1 MIRDITFSVSHD
13 DLLCGRLDKIIL
25 ARFPSATRTLLGD
38 AFEKNAV
45 FIDGNPCHKAF
56 NPAFGSVVFLS
67 QLLESVDR
75 VAVPQDGDLDIA
87 WIDESILAINK
98 PGGQP
103 CHPVELGETGTLAN
117 ILVARYPEM
126 AGIGGDPLMPGLLH
140 RIDAGTSGLVLCA
153 RTQDAFDF
161 IRNQFT
167 ERTVKK
173 VYTALVHGRILQ
185 NGGISGHL
193 AHNSSFR
200 GKMRGVSSAKL
211 PRGERP
217 LFAETF
223 YKPIELREG
232 NTVLEVTIYTGVTH
246 QIRCQL
252 ASIGHPI
259 LGDSTYGPDT
269 PLKGEHGHYHRL
281 QATSI
286 EFIHPATQKP
296 ILIQTAFPR
305 FF

>member
-1 MIRDITFSVSHD
+1 MIRDISFSISES
-13 DLLCGRLDKIIL
+13 DLAHGRLDKIIL
-25 ARFPSATRTLLGD
+25 ARFPSTTRTLLGN
-38 AFEKNAV
+38 AFEKGAV
-45 FIDGNPCHKAF
+45 WVNGKPCHKAF
-56 NPAFGSVVFLS
+56 MPTSSGVVSLPE
-67 QLLESVDR
+67 LLESADR
-75 VAVPQDGDLDIA
+75 AAVPQDGDLNTIWVD
-87 WIDESILAINK
+87 DSILAMNK

-103 CHPVELGETGTLAN
+103 CHPVEPGETGTLSN
-117 ILVARYPEM
+117 FIVARYPEM

-140 RIDAGTSGLVLCA
+140 RIDAGTSGLVLGA
-153 RTQDAFDF
+153 RTQAAFDF

-167 ERTVKK
+167 ARTIKK
-173 VYTALVHGRILQ
+173 IYTAVVHGHIREL
-185 NGGISGHL
+185 GGISGHL

-200 GKMRGVSSAKL
+200 GKMRCVSGAKL

-223 YKPIELREG
+223 YKPIAHRDG

-269 PLKGEHGHYHRL
+269 PLKGEHGDYHRL
-281 QATSI
+281 HATSI

-296 ILIQTAFPR
+296 LVIKAPPPF
-305 FF
+305 